1 MSGIKKPTYYW
12 DSCIYCAWLHEE
24 EAYKEWL
31 PAIKAIVQENKELK
45 NIIVTS
51 AITLLE
57 VLNLSEQQK
66 KRFHDSFYYGVNV
79 LAEVERPIVD
89 RAKLYREWQLNTRT
103 NSKVLQT
110 PDAIH
115 LATATVYDVDEFHT
129 FDDGG
134 KGNGCSLLKLNGSI
148 MGDKLKIC
156 RPYIMQGLMLFN
168 SDNPSYSEEPK
179 NE

>member
-1 MSGIKKPTYYW
+1 MSGTSKPIYYW
-12 DSCIYCAWLHEE
+12 DSCVYCAWLHEE
-24 EAYKEWL
+24 AAYAEWL
-31 PAIKAIVQENKELK
+31 PAIKAIVQDNKEMK

-57 VLNLSEQQK
+57 VLNLDDKQK
-66 KRFHDSFYYGVNV
+66 KKFHDSFYYGVNQ

-89 RAKLYREWQLNTRT
+89 KAKLYREWQLSTRT

-110 PDAIH
+110 PDAVH
-115 LATATVYDVDEFHT
+115 LATATIYNADEFHT

-134 KGNGCSLLKLNGSI
+134 KGNGCSLLKLDGSI

-156 RPYIMQGLMLFN
+156 RPYALQGQMLLD
-168 SDNPSYSEEPK
+168 SHKPS
-179 NE
+179 